1 MLNRSRASK
10 IRRGN
15 ARVGHHW
22 LRVRITGLTGAAAAA
37 AICVLVCAAPASAS
51 VLVVG
56 DSLSKGTAPYLK
68 QRLGSIP
75 LEVDAVTGRPSS
87 RGVAVLAERLR
98 PEHEVVV
105 FDLGVNDGPDR
116 PDVLAASLSAARDL
130 AGGRCMVVA
139 TVMRPPLRGVSVAAQ
154 NRVVRDF
161 VVSTPGAQLVDWRSA
176 ARSQP
181 GLVGSDGVH
190 GTSAGYSLRG
200 SLFAEA
206 VVNCLAGNADPGLPA
221 PRRNRAK
228 RPRRSR
234 RHVPPPQR
242 PARINWRAL
251 AARPPLSDAL
261 RWGDGI
267 VQRVIVAGE
276 ALRAALTGPAPEP
289 VLGAPEG

>member
-1 MLNRSRASK
+1 
-10 IRRGN
+10 
-15 ARVGHHW
+15 
-22 LRVRITGLTGAAAAA
+22 VRLTGLTVVAAAA
-37 AICVLVCAAPASAS
+37 AICGLVFAAPASAS

-56 DSLSKGTAPYLK
+56 DSLSLGTAPYLK

-98 PEHEVVV
+98 PEDEVVV
-105 FDLGVNDGPDR
+105 FDLGVNDGPSR
-116 PDVLAASLSAARDL
+116 PDVLSASLAAARNL
-130 AGGRCMVVA
+130 AGGRCIVVG
-139 TVMRPPLRGVSVAAQ
+139 TVMRPPVRGVSVEAQ
-154 NRVVRDF
+154 NRVVRGF
-161 VVSTPGAQLVDWRSA
+161 VASTPGAQLVDWRSA

-181 GLVGSDGVH
+181 GLVASDGVH

-206 VVNCLAGNADPGLPA
+206 VVNCLAGNGDSGLPA

-228 RPRRSR
+228 RPRRPH
-234 RHVPPPQR
+234 RHVRPPLR

-251 AARPPLSDAL
+251 AAGRPLSDAL
-261 RWGDGI
+261 LWADGI
-267 VQRVIVAGE
+267 AQRIVAAGA
-276 ALRAALTGPAPEP
+276 ALRVALTGPTPEP